1 MSASSQISFKARVS
15 VFVSLWLIAGLIWAT
30 FAEFLVEGGDSEFAA
45 RAEMVYFGPLS
56 AAHGLAFVVVP
67 GGYNAWPGREVCDL
81 IVTLAFLCAFIVHA
95 VVTLKRK
102 THRQFLF
109 WSAVQ
114 ILFLAASVASVL
126 YYWHW
131 DAIHMHG

>member
-1 MSASSQISFKARVS
+1 MSASSQISLKARVS
-15 VFVSLWLIAGLIWAT
+15 VFVGLWLIASLIWAT
-30 FAEFLVEGGDSEFAA
+30 FAEVDFEADCEFAA
-45 RAEMVYFGPLS
+45 RADLVYLAPLH
-56 AAHGLAFVVVP
+56 AAYGLAFVVVP
-67 GGYNAWPGREVCDL
+67 GGYNAWPGREVFTL

-102 THRQFLF
+102 TRRQFLF
-109 WSAVQ
+109 WSVVQ